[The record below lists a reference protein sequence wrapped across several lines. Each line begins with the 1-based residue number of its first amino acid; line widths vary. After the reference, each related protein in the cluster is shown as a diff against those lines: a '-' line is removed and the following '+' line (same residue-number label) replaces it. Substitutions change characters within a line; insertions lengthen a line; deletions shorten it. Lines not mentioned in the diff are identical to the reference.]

1 MPMTCTEDKMPSDQI
16 VNVLEKATHVL
27 NRDWVVGV
35 VEDSIAGL
43 EAEFFA
49 GGGCAQIEKLRGL
62 VRDATHA
69 ELLAIFYLL
78 LNVDVRLKTRMLELD
93 KGNERRIGRF
103 VLDLRQELVVQFFC
117 SPQTVV
123 EFVQA
128 CEEGYRI
135 A

>member
-1 MPMTCTEDKMPSDQI
+1 MTCTEDKMQSEQI

-27 NRDWVVGV
+27 NRDWVAGV

-49 GGGCAQIEKLRGL
+49 GGGCVQISKLRVL
-62 VRDATHA
+62 LRHATHA

-78 LNVDVRLKTRMLELD
+78 LNIDIGLKTRMLELD
-93 KGNERRIGRF
+93 KGNARRIGRF

-117 SPQTVV
+117 SPQTVA